1 MPHYYK
7 TRTEK
12 QEDENNT
19 SDLETKLFDGFSS
32 LKDEVINPK
41 DVIKSNLQEENVE
54 LRNRFESL

>member
-1 MPHYYK
+1 MPHYYN